1 MESEFFEARKTESHG
16 TLLQFEERERKL
28 TNEIQR
34 LRTYL
39 LTMEEFHTTDLIA
52 AENREKSLRNQIA
65 QLDNSNCAQN

>member
-1 MESEFFEARKTESHG
+1 F
-16 TLLQFEERERKL
+16 LQFEERERKL

-39 LTMEEFHTTDLIA
+39 LKMEEFHTTDLIA